1 MLDTASAE
9 APPSKVNATT
19 RRDVSK
25 ASISSPAHSATRP
38 AQGTAGALLV
48 WVAGADVAG
57 ACVEVEAGGDEA
69 GRVALGAAVV
79 AALLVAGVGGV
90 LDGVG
95 AHEEVGVGD
104 GHDGDGAAED
114 GGHVGVG
121 LAGDSGALDVRVG
134 AGL

>member
-1 MLDTASAE
+1 
-9 APPSKVNATT
+9 
-19 RRDVSK
+19 
-25 ASISSPAHSATRP
+25 
-38 AQGTAGALLV
+38 
-48 WVAGADVAG
+48 VAGADVAG

-69 GRVALGAAVV
+69 GRVVLGAAVV

-95 AHEEVGVGD
+95 AHEEVGVVD
-104 GHDGDGAAED
+104 GHDGDGAAEG

-121 LAGDSGALDVRVG
+121 LAGDSCALDVRVG